1 MLFATCTDDYASKTY
16 PLRIWINGTELVT
29 SGIDAVSGEGNVL
42 KYYDLT
48 PFIPLIKPGQNLIA
62 VMLQNTWQ
70 PTWDNIAF
78 DLSLRAIP
86 QPIDRLTLS
95 HGNSQKA
102 EKLADSKK
110 D

>member
-1 MLFATCTDDYASKTY
+1 M
-16 PLRIWINGTELVT
+16 T

-48 PFIPLIKPGQNLIA
+48 PFIPLVKPGENMIA

-78 DLSLRAIP
+78 DLALRAVP
-86 QPIDRLTLS
+86 QPIR
-95 HGNSQKA
+95 NNREEERA
-102 EKLADSKK
+102 EKLLSEM
-110 D
+110 